1 MHKEMLKNAADGELV
16 DELVKLDKQVKELS
30 KQADAV
36 KAELQSRAIGLME
49 DRNVKYVRYYGVGGN
64 VSVVDAQ
71 SLDVINIDK
80 LKEAV
85 GEGVFNSKVTETIE
99 PKYKY
104 DKKFERMLKAVFT
117 GDYTFEYE
125 LEEFLT
131 EQMGVTDPKQAKT
144 LLKKLKGEFEAD
156 RKTLTSVLYPD
167 PDIQIPDLD
176 TELWYI
182 YRIKNA
188 ELIKAFLPDEFLDD
202 TIENIKKSLIVDV
215 KTAIKLDYEKE

>member
-1 MHKEMLKNAADGELV
+1 MHKEMIKNAADGELV
-16 DELVKLDKQVKELS
+16 DELVKLDKQIKEIS
-30 KQADAV
+30 KAADAV
-36 KAELQSRAIGLME
+36 KAELQSRAVGLME

-85 GEGVFNSKVTETIE
+85 GEGLFNSKVTATIE

-104 DKKFERMLKAVFT
+104 DKKFEKMLKAVFT
-117 GDYTFEYE
+117 GDYTFEFE
-125 LEEFLT
+125 LEEFLKD
-131 EQMGVTDPKQAKT
+131 QMKVEDPKVLKT
-144 LLKKLKGEFEAD
+144 LMKKLKGEFETD
-156 RKTLTSVLYPD
+156 RKTLESVLYPGEYTV
-167 PDIQIPDLD
+167 PDLD
-176 TELWYI
+176 AELWYI

-188 ELIKAFLPDEFLDD
+188 ELIKAFLPEEFLDD
-202 TIENIKKSLIVDV
+202 TIKNIKKSLIVDV

>member
-1 MHKEMLKNAADGELV
+1 MHKEMLKNAAEGELV
-16 DELVKLDKQVKELS
+16 DELVKLDKQIKEIS

-36 KAELQSRAIGLME
+36 KAELQSRAIGIME

-85 GEGVFNSKVTETIE
+85 GEGLFNSKVTETIE
-99 PKYKY
+99 SKYKY
-104 DKKFERMLKAVFT
+104 DKRFEKMLKAIFT

-125 LEEFLT
+125 LPEFLT
-131 EQMGVTDPKQAKT
+131 EQMKVTDAKQLKT
-144 LLKKLKGEFEAD
+144 LLKKLKGEFDAD
-156 RKTLTSVLYPD
+156 RKTLVSVLYPEEYNV
-167 PDIQIPDLD
+167 PDLD

-182 YRIKNA
+182 YKIKNA
-188 ELIKAFLPDEFLDD
+188 ELIKAFLPEEFLDE
-202 TIENIKKSLIVDV
+202 TIKNIKKSLIVDV